1 MRVIF
6 LSFPLL
12 CCALISAPQSPAPA
26 PEQATA
32 EMQTHDTPA
41 TFRTKVNLVLVP
53 VVVRDSQGRAIGT
66 LKREDFQLYDKGK
79 LQQITKF
86 SVEKAGSHPPPAVE
100 DSGAKEL
107 EEPKEA
113 APGRP
118 LPVMAEKFTAYI
130 FDDVHITFGDLAQAR
145 AAAQRHL
152 ASLQPAERAAI
163 FTSSGQTML
172 EFTDDKAQLSETLL
186 KISPRSRGTLAADC
200 PPMTYYMADLIQN
213 KNDPTALQAATNDAM
228 GCMSLD
234 PTDASQVQLARQT
247 AQSAA
252 SRTINVGEMES
263 RYSLEILRKAV
274 RRISGMP
281 GQRSLVLVSEGFLIP
296 LLEDEVSLIVDAA
309 IRAGVT
315 VNVIDA
321 RGLYTS
327 GAGAEASEVSW
338 NADSTRIKQQYARDA
353 AIVESNVL
361 GELADG
367 TNGVFFQNNNDMN
380 AAFERTSAVPEYSYL
395 IGFSPENLK
404 LDGNY
409 HALKVKIKEVK
420 NLNVQARRGY
430 YAPKHLAN
438 PAEEAKHE
446 IEEALFSREVIQD
459 IPSQIH
465 TQFFKSGDFDA
476 KLTVLAKVDV
486 RQLHFRKV
494 ADRNDDDL
502 TVVCGLFDRNGNFVT
517 AGEKTIE
524 MKLKDATLETR
535 LNGGVT
541 IKLTFDVKAASYVV
555 RLVVRDAEGQMMSAQ
570 NGSVEIP

>member
-1 MRVIF
+1 M
-6 LSFPLL
+6 
-12 CCALISAPQSPAPA
+12 
-26 PEQATA
+26 
-32 EMQTHDTPA
+32 
-41 TFRTKVNLVLVP
+41 
-53 VVVRDSQGRAIGT
+53 
-66 LKREDFQLYDKGK
+66 
-79 LQQITKF
+79 
-86 SVEKAGSHPPPAVE
+86 
-100 DSGAKEL
+100 
-107 EEPKEA
+107 
-113 APGRP
+113 
-118 LPVMAEKFTAYI
+118 
-130 FDDVHITFGDLAQAR
+130 
-145 AAAQRHL
+145 
-152 ASLQPAERAAI
+152 
-163 FTSSGQTML
+163 
-172 EFTDDKAQLSETLL
+172 
-186 KISPRSRGTLAADC
+186 
-200 PPMTYYMADLIQN
+200 
-213 KNDPTALQAATNDAM
+213 
-228 GCMSLD
+228 
-234 PTDASQVQLARQT
+234 
-247 AQSAA
+247 
-252 SRTINVGEMES
+252 INVGEMES